1 MAKCVLCQGII
12 IDKRGEKGH
21 DQLRMLKK
29 PMGIYA
35 GSSYTIHLYL
45 ACTQCG
51 TKWRYEDDKSDKYAG
66 WRAVA

>member
-1 MAKCVLCQGII
+1 MAKCISCQSIV

-21 DQLRMLKK
+21 NDLQIIKK
-29 PMGIYA
+29 PVRHYSGNSHI
-35 GSSYTIHLYL
+35 THLHL
-45 ACTQCG
+45 ECAQCG